1 MKLDDGEYL
10 LRLSRAALTLWLDEG
25 LTATPPNPLPD
36 ELRIRRAMW
45 VSLYTHPHHI
55 HCASMGVLHD
65 PPLITEAAINA
76 AILLAR
82 PEHGQN
88 PPLTGAEL
96 RESTLELSIAS
107 ELQPLDPDDL
117 TALPDQIVP
126 GRHGVVMEDD
136 ERRVILPPHAVVA
149 PPPTMCRFLD
159 EVCERCGLRPEFWRH
174 PDTTLATFT
183 TETFAERW
191 PMGEIERQTEALAAR
206 VEG

>member
-10 LRLSRAALTLWLDEG
+10 LRLSRAALTLWLEDG
-25 LTATPPNPLPD
+25 LTTTPPDPPPED
-36 ELRIRRAMW
+36 LRIRRAMW

-55 HCASMGVLHD
+55 HRASMGVLHG
-65 PPLITEAAINA
+65 PPRIIEAAINA

-82 PEHGQN
+82 PEHGQT
-88 PPLTGAEL
+88 PPLSGSEL
-96 RESTLELSIAS
+96 CESTLELSIAS
-107 ELQPLDPDDL
+107 ELQPLEPDDL
-117 TALPDQIVP
+117 TALTTHIVP

-149 PPPTMCRFLD
+149 PPPTMSRFLD
-159 EVCERCGLRPEFWRH
+159 EVCERCGLDPEFWRH

-191 PMGEIERQTEALAAR
+191 PMGEIERRAETLAAE